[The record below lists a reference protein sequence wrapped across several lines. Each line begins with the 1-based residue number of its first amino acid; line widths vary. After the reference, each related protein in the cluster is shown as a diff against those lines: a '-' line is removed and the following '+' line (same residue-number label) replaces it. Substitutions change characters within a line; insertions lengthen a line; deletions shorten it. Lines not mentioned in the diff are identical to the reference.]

1 MTPPKGEMD
10 SLIFD
15 SSSFLG
21 DDGSGGEEGIWGGG
35 GLRGEEPRK
44 LQLLNLRE
52 LLGDSALHF
61 NLVFFYMMHKL

>member
-1 MTPPKGEMD
+1 M
-10 SLIFD
+10 
-15 SSSFLG
+15 
-21 DDGSGGEEGIWGGG
+21 GGG

-44 LQLLNLRE
+44 LQFLNLRE

>member
-1 MTPPKGEMD
+1 MMGVEERKGY
-10 SLIFD
+10 
-15 SSSFLG
+15 
-21 DDGSGGEEGIWGGG
+21 GGGGG

-61 NLVFFYMMHKL
+61 NLVSFYMMHKL